1 MIRTTKAIVL
11 KERPKGLPTRE
22 TFGIIEEPLSNL
34 NKGEC
39 LIRSRY
45 ISVDPYMR
53 NRMNPGASYIAP
65 YELNQVITGD
75 LLGEVI
81 ESKAPG
87 YKPGDS
93 VVGILG
99 WREYNVSP
107 AKQISR
113 VDVDII
119 PESAYLSTLG
129 LTGLTA
135 YFGMLEIGQPKEHE
149 TVVISGAAG
158 AVGSIAGQIAKI
170 KGCRVIG
177 IAGSE
182 QKTQYLNDELGFDS
196 AINYK
201 NQGNLRKPLK
211 KVCPDGIDC
220 YFDNVGG
227 EISDSVMYL
236 LNNHS
241 RIVLCGQIALYNL
254 SRMDRGPRM
263 GPQLLIHRTRMQG
276 FNVYDYRSRFPKA
289 RAELSRW
296 LCDGRLKGP
305 VNIICGFENIPE
317 AFLGLFRGDN
327 IGKQLVKL

>member
-1 MIRTTKAIVL
+1 MIRSTKAIIL
-11 KERPKGLPTRE
+11 KKRPKGLPTPE
-22 TFGIIEEPLSNL
+22 IFEIIDEPLSTPGV
-34 NKGEC
+34 GEL

-45 ISVDPYMR
+45 VSVDPYMR
-53 NRMNPGASYIAP
+53 NRMNPVASYISP

-81 ESKAPG
+81 ESKSQG
-87 YKPGDS
+87 YVPGDS
-93 VVGILG
+93 VVGTLG
-99 WREYNVSP
+99 WREYNITP
-107 AKQISR
+107 AKQVMR
-113 VDVDII
+113 VDVDKI
-119 PESAYLSTLG
+119 PESVYLSTLG

-135 YFGMLEIGQPKEHE
+135 YFGMLEIGQPKENE
-149 TVVISGAAG
+149 TVVLSGAAG
-158 AVGSIAGQIAKI
+158 AVGSIAGQIARM
-170 KGCRVIG
+170 KGCRVVG
-177 IAGSE
+177 ITGSE
-182 QKTQYLNDELGFDS
+182 QKREYLAGELDFDE

-201 NQGNLRKPLK
+201 KPGNLRKPLK
-211 KVCPDGIDC
+211 EACPDGIDI

-236 LNNHS
+236 LNDHS

-254 SRMDRGPRM
+254 NRMDRGPRM

-289 RAELSRW
+289 MAELSGW
-296 LCDGRLKGP
+296 LAEGYLKGP